1 MVIMRF
7 MLVRVTGCLLN
18 RTGNTWAFLT
28 LVLQQCE
35 KLKKPISNQM
45 AVITAVTL
53 VIHPDN

>member
-1 MVIMRF
+1 
-7 MLVRVTGCLLN
+7 MLVRVTGFLLN

-35 KLKKPISNQM
+35 KLKKTISNQM